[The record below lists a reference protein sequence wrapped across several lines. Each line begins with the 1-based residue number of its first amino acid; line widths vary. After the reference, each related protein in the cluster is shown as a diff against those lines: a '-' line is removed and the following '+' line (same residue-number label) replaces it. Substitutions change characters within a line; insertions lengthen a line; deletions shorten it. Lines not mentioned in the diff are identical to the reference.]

1 MHFASKVWSKYLALI
16 ETGQIQIEPACSAVK
31 IDIRVAPSNLRT
43 TLRAGIIFPQIKF
56 PQIVPIKLLF
66 TCLPPTIVINHIC

>member
-1 MHFASKVWSKYLALI
+1 MHFASRVRSKYLALI

-43 TLRAGIIFPQIKF
+43 TLRARIIFPQIKF